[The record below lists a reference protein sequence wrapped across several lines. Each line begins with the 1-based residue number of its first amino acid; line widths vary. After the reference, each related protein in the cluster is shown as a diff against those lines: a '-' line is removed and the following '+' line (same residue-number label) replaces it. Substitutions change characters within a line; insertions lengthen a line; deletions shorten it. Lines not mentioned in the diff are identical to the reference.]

1 MLFQQ
6 SKVWT
11 ITPLSPPPFRDL
23 ELTPQ
28 RSLHVKVIAHCGF
41 RILGIKFLLIF
52 LSNRESILGVKNS
65 CASGCRPSLKKF
77 RPKHFYNK
85 NKLQKINPRPFF

>member
-41 RILGIKFLLIF
+41 RILGIKFLLVF
-52 LSNRESILGVKNS
+52 LSAHASILGVKNS
-65 CASGCRPSLKKF
+65 CASSCRP
-77 RPKHFYNK
+77 Y
-85 NKLQKINPRPFF
+85 QK

>member
-41 RILGIKFLLIF
+41 RILGIKFLLVF
-52 LSNRESILGVKNS
+52 LSIHESILGEKNS
-65 CASGCRPSLKKF
+65 CASGCRPSLKKVPSQTF
-77 RPKHFYNK
+77 
-85 NKLQKINPRPFF
+85 L